1 LITSALLLAERKI
14 VVDWTVP
21 WLEKKNNSSVVLKVK
36 EEPEE
41 DSGSIKTEKSDS
53 AEKSR
58 HIKTE
63 GKCKVLN
70 TQVLQ
75 NRETKECKKNKN
87 SKKGRL
93 IVRNLPFK
101 VSKSRISFYV
111 WLSGFI
117 FIVGFSCVIVVIAVF
132 GMNVA
137 KIG

>member
-14 VVDWTVP
+14 VVDWALSR
-21 WLEKKNNSSVVLKVK
+21 LEKKNNSNVVLKVK

-41 DSGSIKTEKSDS
+41 DSASIKTEKADP
-53 AEKSR
+53 AEKSG

-63 GKCKVLN
+63 GKCKVLS
-70 TQVLQ
+70 TQVVQ

-101 VSKSRISFYV
+101 VSKNRISF
-111 WLSGFI
+111 
-117 FIVGFSCVIVVIAVF
+117 
-132 GMNVA
+132 
-137 KIG
+137 